1 MAFDELAKAMGLTGV
16 SKSQVSRLCEEI
28 DDRVMTFL
36 SRPIEGSWPY
46 VWIDATYVKVREGGR
61 IISVAVI
68 IAVGANADGRREVLG
83 MAVGPSAQSSLSRT
97 TSGPSRAVT

>member
-1 MAFDELAKAMGLTGV
+1 MGLAGI

-28 DDRVMTFL
+28 DERVKTFL

-83 MAVGPSAQSSLSRT
+83 MAVGPSEAEPFGPGSS
-97 TSGPSRAVT
+97 GH